1 MNVWNGRGSSEIGRI
16 QGRGLKSFPA
26 TNAPQFPVSLQY
38 PNRMCGDEISHGR
51 GFGRNTKRDIIEVGK
66 PKLVP
71 SAQERLK
78 PEMMRVRFC
87 WEHSN
92 FGSKGADC
100 SFLQLADR
108 RRIMPFGFDLLRRCC
123 DVFSGKLM
131 IQQESCLCLARFGRR
146 RDLFGVKVFR
156 KT

>member
-1 MNVWNGRGSSEIGRI
+1 
-16 QGRGLKSFPA
+16 
-26 TNAPQFPVSLQY
+26 
-38 PNRMCGDEISHGR
+38 MCGDEISHGR
-51 GFGRNTKRDIIEVGK
+51 GLGRNGRNTKRDIIEVGK

-100 SFLQLADR
+100 SFLR
-108 RRIMPFGFDLLRRCC
+108 RRTGD
-123 DVFSGKLM
+123 G
-131 IQQESCLCLARFGRR
+131 LCHLVLIYCVDAVMCFPGN
-146 RDLFGVKVFR
+146 
-156 KT
+156 